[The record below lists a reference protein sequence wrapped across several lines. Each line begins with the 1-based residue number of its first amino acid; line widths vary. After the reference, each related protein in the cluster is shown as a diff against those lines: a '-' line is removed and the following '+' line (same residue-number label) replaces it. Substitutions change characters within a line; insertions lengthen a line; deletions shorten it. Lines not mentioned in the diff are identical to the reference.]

1 MQDMSDTSPA
11 ELLIGGT
18 LKLKHWVDI
27 PMTPDQRS
35 ELQHHDA
42 YLVVRCFASG
52 QREVVIEREL
62 NVLTLTEAKANLDAC
77 QKAM

>member
-1 MQDMSDTSPA
+1 MTPDPCHYAGSDPELYMMQGVSDTSSA

-18 LKLKHWVDI
+18 LKHWLDI
-27 PMTPDQRS
+27 PMTQDERA

-62 NVLTLTEAKANLDAC
+62 N
-77 QKAM
+77 